1 MGLILSVTIMSP
13 SSLMWIGLRA
23 TRAAAANFLLADT
36 PLYLRPILA
45 RVLLRGWFVLL
56 KRFER
61 GISPALGHESKNYF
75 DQTAGKTTARGAVG
89 ADFGHS
95 SMRVLELGLEY
106 GFRLRVY

>member
-1 MGLILSVTIMSP
+1 MFPP
-13 SSLMWIGLRA
+13 SFMCRGFRA
-23 TRAAAANFLLADT
+23 THAAAAFILLADT
-36 PLYLRPILA
+36 PLRLYAMLV
-45 RVLLRGWFVLL
+45 RVLLRGWFLLL
-56 KRFER
+56 KRFEED
-61 GISPALGHESKNYF
+61 ISPALGHESKNYF